1 MTLARKNNRTSLR
14 NITASERRALFER
27 ARDINRLRTATELM
41 GLTCEA
47 TRTSLSFNVVD
58 HDHGR
63 LVLALPNGD
72 GLSSQLHGSIDFDLV
87 SPDFH
92 VLAQVF
98 AGEVFPERQ
107 QVVRPVVNQRPTVAR
122 YSATMTFDADQAV
135 NLVTVIEDARTIGC
149 AFDVALR
156 QHPALHALALLS
168 TLSDTS
174 EGVENLR
181 RTSACHPI
189 DGLAHSLSE
198 IAGLRSRALT
208 FLRSD
213 PTLVSGMELVE
224 SHDLGSTDPYPAARI
239 LLMDV
244 ADAIRRK

>member
-58 HDHGR
+58 HGR
-63 LVLALPNGD
+63 LVLALHDGD
-72 GLSSQLHGSIDFDLV
+72 GLSSQLYGSIDFDLV

-122 YSATMTFDADQAV
+122 YSATMTFGADQAV
-135 NLVTVIEDARTIGC
+135 NLVTVIEDARTIGR

-189 DGLAHSLSE
+189 DDLAHSLSE
-198 IAGLRSRALT
+198 IAELRSRALT